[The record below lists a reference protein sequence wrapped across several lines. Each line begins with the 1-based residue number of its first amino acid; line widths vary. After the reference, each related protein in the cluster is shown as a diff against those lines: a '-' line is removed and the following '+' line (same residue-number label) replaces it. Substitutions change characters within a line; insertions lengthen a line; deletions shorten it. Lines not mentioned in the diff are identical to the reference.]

1 MALKSLLLCA
11 AASLAIA
18 LPAAAQNIGTVAS
31 QEPTLRGTPPGGAT
45 RALALGSG
53 VVQDERIVSSASG
66 RGQLMFVDQT
76 TLSLAPNTT
85 IVLDEF
91 VFNPGGTGQ
100 IGLQM
105 TEGALRFIG
114 GTLSRDQ
121 EATVATPTAT
131 IGIRGS
137 SALII
142 HEAGQTI
149 AIFLAGERLCL
160 TNRAGRQVCTSRRG
174 GVLTEEGYLGRVA
187 PNFMAATLQ
196 LIDGVPRTGGGGG
209 GGAGLGSGV
218 NAPNPSD
225 RGPVSTTGEEFDP
238 QIFQDDFTAEDLI
251 EFLPGR
257 DPNGDGTT
265 STAPGGGT
273 GGGGTGGGGTG
284 GGGTGGGGT
293 GGGGTGGGGTGGG
306 GTGGGGTG
314 GGGTGGGGGGGITV
328 TSVDVTSISTGG
340 ATITTTTTT
349 FSDGSITTLVCN
361 SLDPAPGCF

>member
-11 AASLAIA
+11 AASLALA

-45 RALALGSG
+45 RALDLGSG
-53 VVQDERIVSSASG
+53 VVRDERIVSSPSG

-114 GTLSRDQ
+114 GALSRDQ

-137 SALII
+137 SALVI
-142 HEAGQTI
+142 HEAGETI

-174 GVLTEEGYLGRVA
+174 GVLTEDGYLGRVS
-187 PNFMAATLQ
+187 PNFMAAALQ
-196 LIDGVPRTGGGGG
+196 LIDGVPRTGGGNGG
-209 GGAGLGSGV
+209 GGGLGSGV
-218 NAPNPSD
+218 NTPNPSD
-225 RGPVSTTGEEFDP
+225 RGPVSTSGEEFDP
-238 QIFQDDFTAEDLI
+238 QIFQDGFTAEDLI

-257 DPNGDGTT
+257 DPNGEVISDAT
-265 STAPGGGT
+265 SSGGSTSGGGT
-273 GGGGTGGGGTG
+273 GGGGTGGGGTV
-284 GGGTGGGGT
+284 
-293 GGGGTGGGGTGGG
+293 
-306 GTGGGGTG
+306 
-314 GGGTGGGGGGGITV
+314 TV
-328 TSVDVTSISTGG
+328 TGVSTTTITTGG
-340 ATITTTTTT
+340 ATITTTITT
-349 FSDGSITTLVCN
+349 FSDGTTTTLVCN
-361 SLDPAPGCF
+361 SLDPGPGCF